1 MLPTIYNDSLSYM
14 EMLCKLVKTVDTL
27 SNHISTF
34 ESEII
39 NQISE
44 LAERINN
51 LDPTGESNAVLYTP
65 QNLTTEQKTQARAN
79 IDADGVYIFEIGG
92 ITPNGGRVTVDS
104 TIYEKIS
111 AAVNGGI
118 SVIAKIMVESFPGFQ
133 EFHAP
138 IYLPLTTPVGIN
150 NYIFTGIVSPRLQ
163 SIAVDTIYDS
173 WIGVFDVTPSTA
185 GFSILKMTDVTEPP
199 TVSSSMTSDTETVS
213 LSGAWEVVVQP
224 ESGGAG
230 YVNFVNKAGL
240 TVVKVN
246 ASSDKGK
253 TYIAKAVDGVINSS
267 NRSTIYTP
275 GSASDGDNKIVG
287 FKWSGNL
294 TLNYSLKR

>member
-27 SNHISTF
+27 SNHLSTF

-44 LAERINN
+44 LADRINN
-51 LDPTGESNAVLYTP
+51 LDPAGESNAVLYTP
-65 QNLTTEQKTQARAN
+65 QTLTAEQKTQARAN
-79 IDADGVYIFEIGG
+79 IDAGGVYIFEINN
-92 ITPNGGRVTVDS
+92 ITPNGERVTFDS
-104 TIYEKIS
+104 ATYEKIS
-111 AAVNGGI
+111 AAVEGGI
-118 SVIAKIMVESFPGFQ
+118 PVIAKIKVDSFPGFQ
-133 EFHAP
+133 DFHVP
-138 IYLPLTTPVGIN
+138 IYLPLTIPVGIN
-150 NYIFTGIVSPRLQ
+150 NFIFTGIVSPRLQ

-199 TVSSSMTSDTETVS
+199 TVSRSITKDSEAVS
-213 LSGAWEVVVQP
+213 LSGAWEIVAEP
-224 ESGGAG
+224 DSGGSG

-240 TVVKVN
+240 IVVKVN
-246 ASSDKGK
+246 ASASNGK
-253 TYIAKAVDGVINSS
+253 SYIAKAVGGVLNSS
-267 NRSTIYTP
+267 NRETKYIP
-275 GSASDGDNKIVG
+275 GTASDGDNKIVG

-294 TLNYSLKR
+294 SLNYTLKR